1 MKKCFRSSFLLLAVS
16 VTGVLLNAEVYER
29 GSEGEAAVIKC
40 PYREHYKKFPKYFCK
55 GTYKQCQTLIKTDGK
70 TEWVIDGNL
79 SLNDNKEKNMFVVTI
94 NNLRAGDTGRYGC
107 GIEITGQDPFT
118 VVHLTVIMAEKP
130 RLSTAKTTVSTVPT
144 TDVLMYTGGV
154 FGAVL
159 LVFIVTFFKCRVM
172 KDCEGTTSPN
182 TPDTMK
188 EVSVYD
194 EIQLSSPAEENPSE
208 TPNLISSPSYYTEC
222 KTIYSMI
229 TNQKQDPHISLS
241 LPSSP
246 VSCGPNLHRDS
257 TEDLQEPKYSHVEF
271 RDAGDLKHFM
281 KYNDLYSTAQEAVN
295 KPNPIYSEISV
306 SKTDSDPDH
315 ADAETPKQET
325 SI

>member
-40 PYREHYKKFPKYFCK
+40 PYREHYKSFPN
-55 GTYKQCQTLIKTDGK
+55 IS

-144 TDVLMYTGGV
+144 TEMPTSTVMSSSGGATATTGSSTQSTV
-154 FGAVL
+154 SL
-159 LVFIVTFFKCRVM
+159 SLS
-172 KDCEGTTSPN
+172 GTTSPN

-208 TPNLISSPSYYTEC
+208 TPNLISSPSYYPEC
-222 KTIYSMI
+222 KTIYSII